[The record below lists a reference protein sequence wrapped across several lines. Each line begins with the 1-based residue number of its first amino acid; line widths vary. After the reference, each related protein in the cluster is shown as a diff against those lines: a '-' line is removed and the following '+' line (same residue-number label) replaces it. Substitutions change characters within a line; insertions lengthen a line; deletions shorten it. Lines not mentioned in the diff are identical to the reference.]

1 METSSESAS
10 EQVLLAEAHEV
21 LQAGLRAGAKDYVVQ
36 HLDADD
42 LPGLDELPR
51 GGDVLGRWSRVAR
64 RMVML
69 CEAASYVK

>member
-1 METSSESAS
+1 MEASLGWAS
-10 EQVLLAEAHEV
+10 EQVLLPEAHEV

-42 LPGLDELPR
+42 LPGLDELPG
-51 GGDVLGRWSRVAR
+51 GGDVLSAGGGGAAGV
-64 RMVML
+64 VML